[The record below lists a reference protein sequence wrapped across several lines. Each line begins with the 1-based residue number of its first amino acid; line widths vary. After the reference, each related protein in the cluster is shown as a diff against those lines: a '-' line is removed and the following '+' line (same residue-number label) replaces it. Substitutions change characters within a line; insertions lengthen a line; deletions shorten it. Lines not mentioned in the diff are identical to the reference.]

1 METALQCITMSVL
14 FLRFLQLWF
23 SQMESL
29 SKADLAVEAIEST
42 GKEEEG
48 RVLESSF
55 KMAKMMMM
63 LMILV
68 TTVTTGR
75 GVLSS
80 SRCTF

>member
-1 METALQCITMSVL
+1 MVT
-14 FLRFLQLWF
+14 

-29 SKADLAVEAIEST
+29 SKADLAEEAIEST

-63 LMILV
+63 IMMMIILV

-75 GVLSS
+75 GVLFS
-80 SRCTF
+80 TANAKF

>member
-1 METALQCITMSVL
+1 MEYFTLLTMVKTMVK
-14 FLRFLQLWF
+14 

-29 SKADLAVEAIEST
+29 SKADLAEEAIEST

-48 RVLESSF
+48 RVLESSLR
-55 KMAKMMMM
+55 MAKMMMTM
-63 LMILV
+63 MMILV

>member
-1 METALQCITMSVL
+1 MHNNMSVL
-14 FLRFLQLWF
+14 FLPFLQLWF

-48 RVLESSF
+48 RGLESSF

-63 LMILV
+63 MMILV
-68 TTVTTGR
+68 TAVTTGS
-75 GVLSS
+75 G
-80 SRCTF
+80 

>member
-1 METALQCITMSVL
+1 MHNNVCAIFTFFTTMVT
-14 FLRFLQLWF
+14 

-29 SKADLAVEAIEST
+29 SKEHLAVEAIEST

>member
-1 METALQCITMSVL
+1 MLFLRGI
-14 FLRFLQLWF
+14 FLRFLTMVK

-29 SKADLAVEAIEST
+29 SKADLAEEAIEST

-63 LMILV
+63 MMILV
-68 TTVTTGR
+68 TAVTTGR

>member
-1 METALQCITMSVL
+1 MVKTMVK
-14 FLRFLQLWF
+14 

-29 SKADLAVEAIEST
+29 SKADLAEEAIEST

-63 LMILV
+63 MMILV
-68 TTVTTGR
+68 TAVTTGR

-80 SRCTF
+80 SWCTF